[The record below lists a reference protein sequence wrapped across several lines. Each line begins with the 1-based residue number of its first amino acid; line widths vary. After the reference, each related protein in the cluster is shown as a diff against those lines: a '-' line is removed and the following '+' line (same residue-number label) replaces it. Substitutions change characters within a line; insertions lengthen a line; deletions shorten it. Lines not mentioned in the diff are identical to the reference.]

1 MRTPLVRFA
10 ARSKKSFCSQC
21 DLHSS
26 RRVELELLRSMV
38 ETLERLSNTR
48 ANAQLSETDKKNM
61 LEMYS
66 LLLLLEVSQHT
77 QASSREVKSRVDWA
91 RLLPLLLAVGV
102 VLGVILAELLGL
114 DMRRV
119 L

>member
-1 MRTPLVRFA
+1 M
-10 ARSKKSFCSQC
+10 
-21 DLHSS
+21 
-26 RRVELELLRSMV
+26 
-38 ETLERLSNTR
+38 ETLERLSSTR
-48 ANAQLSETDKKNM
+48 ANAQPSEMDKDM

-66 LLLLLEVSQHT
+66 LLLLLEVSQPT
-77 QASSREVKSRVDWA
+77 QAPSKEVESGVDWA

>member
-1 MRTPLVRFA
+1 MRTPLVRFVK
-10 ARSKKSFCSQC
+10 RSKKSFCSQC
-21 DLHSS
+21 DLYGS

-38 ETLERLSNTR
+38 EKLERLSGTNTPP
-48 ANAQLSETDKKNM
+48 SETDRIDM

-66 LLLLLEVSQHT
+66 LLLLLEVSQPS
-77 QASSREVKSRVDWA
+77 QASSKEGKDSVDWA

-114 DMRRV
+114 DMRRI